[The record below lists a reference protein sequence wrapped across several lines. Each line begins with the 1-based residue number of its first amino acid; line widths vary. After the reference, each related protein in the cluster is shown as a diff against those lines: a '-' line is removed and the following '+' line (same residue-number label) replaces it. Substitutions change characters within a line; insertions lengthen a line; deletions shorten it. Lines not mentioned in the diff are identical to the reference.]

1 MEYLLSAVTDVGIK
15 KEINQDALLLKS
27 ATFEKDKLILA
38 VICDGMGG
46 LQKGEAASA
55 SVVRAFG
62 RWFDRTLPSILTFN
76 SLENP
81 LFRSWNELIKKMNRK
96 IDSYGTARNLRIGTT
111 LTAILFYK
119 KHYYYAHIG
128 DCRIYE
134 IGNGV
139 RQLTKDQTLV
149 QREIEMGVLTPTEA
163 KTDPRRN
170 ILLQCI
176 GASEQISPIYK
187 KGKIS
192 PNTLYLLCSDGFR
205 HVISNEELYQY
216 LYSESAKDEKSMQ
229 KKLQQML
236 GLIKERGETDNI
248 SAIAIQ
254 MK

>member
-15 KEINQDALLLKS
+15 KEINQDAILLKS
-27 ATFEKDKLILA
+27 GVFGKDKLVLA

-62 RWFDRTLPSILTFN
+62 RWFDRTLPAILTYN

-81 LFRSWNELIKKMNRK
+81 LFRSWNELIKNMNRK

-119 KHYYYAHIG
+119 KYYYYVHVG

-134 IGNGV
+134 IGKTI
-139 RQLTKDQTLV
+139 RQLSKDQTLV
-149 QREIEMGVLTPTEA
+149 QREVEMGLLTPEEA
-163 KTDPRRN
+163 KTDPRRHV
-170 ILLQCI
+170 LLQCI
-176 GASEQISPIYK
+176 GASETVSPIYK
-187 KGKIS
+187 KGK
-192 PNTLYLLCSDGFR
+192 TLGETMYLLCSDGFR
-205 HVISNEELYQY
+205 HVVSKEELHRHFYW
-216 LYSESAKDEKSMQ
+216 EPARNEKNLQ
-229 KKLQQML
+229 KKLYQMVR
-236 GLIKERGETDNI
+236 LIKERGETDNI

-254 MK
+254 IK